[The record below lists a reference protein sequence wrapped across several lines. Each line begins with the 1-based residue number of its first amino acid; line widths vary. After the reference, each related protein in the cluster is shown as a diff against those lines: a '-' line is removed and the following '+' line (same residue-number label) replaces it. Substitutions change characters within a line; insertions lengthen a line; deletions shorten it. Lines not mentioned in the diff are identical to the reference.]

1 MEKITFSP
9 HLSLSHSGACC
20 GYSSQNHKQLKQ
32 QLHKAEFRC
41 VLPKLRGGPKTGRRT
56 GLGWGTPGAGGYGD
70 GKRSERSLR
79 STPARERVCHRE
91 AGPALP
97 LRPARRF
104 PVPLLPWG
112 WGWALYATSASRQGR
127 SPSPCAWRLPGAGR
141 GAWRGPGRRLRLPSI
156 LPPSLL
162 RPLPLLLLCVRR
174 RRRSAMSAA
183 KHRGSKGVSPPAANE
198 KSVQLGAGEEPPAK
212 KPAAAGHGRG
222 GRAGGGGRSG
232 AGPRRGWVML
242 LGAVVVLGA
251 ALPAGWYVLQL
262 QEEVGRS
269 AREVEASGRQR
280 QELAATLD
288 TVVQKVRSLQTTF
301 GEFESM
307 MKIVQQKQ
315 EVSEKSV
322 KQGESEINRISEV
335 LEKLQNEILKDLS
348 DGIHMVKDARER
360 DFTSLENTVEER
372 LTELTKSINDNIA
385 VFTEVQ
391 QRSQDE
397 INNMKAKVGSLEQAD
412 VYKHE
417 IKVLKDAFDE
427 MQASMKIKEKD
438 IETLKSTIDSM
449 ESDVY
454 TEVKE
459 LVNLKQQ
466 HEKFKEAADTEHL
479 SLKALQ
485 EKVLRAEDSIRQL
498 PSDIKRLDEDL
509 LKVKANLNKW
519 EDNELFRKALETFGK
534 NSEGLESRLRHIEDS
549 LESLAS
555 VAAQNSEKL
564 ESFLSKEAE
573 YENKLSALEQSI
585 TTLQGLSNTDVTSVT
600 DVLKNLGE
608 AQTSLYNDMEDLKRS
623 ISDLPSS
630 GALQDV
636 QKQISTL
643 LDQGNLQAGQTHSQ
657 GYLEKFS
664 SMEGSVDEL
673 RSSVSQVDSDLK
685 MLRTAVDS
693 LVAYSVKIEKNENS
707 LESVKSS
714 VDDLRNDLERLF
726 VKVEKIHENI

>member
-1 MEKITFSP
+1 
-9 HLSLSHSGACC
+9 
-20 GYSSQNHKQLKQ
+20 
-32 QLHKAEFRC
+32 
-41 VLPKLRGGPKTGRRT
+41 
-56 GLGWGTPGAGGYGD
+56 
-70 GKRSERSLR
+70 
-79 STPARERVCHRE
+79 
-91 AGPALP
+91 
-97 LRPARRF
+97 
-104 PVPLLPWG
+104 
-112 WGWALYATSASRQGR
+112 
-127 SPSPCAWRLPGAGR
+127 
-141 GAWRGPGRRLRLPSI
+141 
-156 LPPSLL
+156 
-162 RPLPLLLLCVRR
+162 
-174 RRRSAMSAA
+174 
-183 KHRGSKGVSPPAANE
+183 
-198 KSVQLGAGEEPPAK
+198 
-212 KPAAAGHGRG
+212 
-222 GRAGGGGRSG
+222 
-232 AGPRRGWVML
+232 
-242 LGAVVVLGA
+242 
-251 ALPAGWYVLQL
+251 
-262 QEEVGRS
+262 
-269 AREVEASGRQR
+269 
-280 QELAATLD
+280 
-288 TVVQKVRSLQTTF
+288 
-301 GEFESM
+301 M

-315 EVSEKSV
+315 EVSEKAV

-335 LEKLQNEILKDLS
+335 LQKLQNEILKDLS

-427 MQASMKIKEKD
+427 MQASMKMKEKD

-459 LVNLKQQ
+459 LVNLKQE

-485 EKVLRAEDSIRQL
+485 EKVLRAEDSIMQL

-509 LKVKANLNKW
+509 LQVKANLNKW

-573 YENKLSALEQSI
+573 YENKLSTLEQSI
-585 TTLQGLSNTDVTSVT
+585 ITLQRLSTNTDVTSVT
-600 DVLKNLGE
+600 DALKNLGE
-608 AQTSLYNDMEDLKRS
+608 AQTSLYNDMENLRRS
-623 ISDLPSS
+623 INDLPSS
-630 GALQDV
+630 GTLQDI

-643 LDQGNLQAGQTHSQ
+643 LDQDNLQADQAHSQ

-664 SMEGSVDEL
+664 TMEGSVDEL

-685 MLRTAVDS
+685 MIRTAVDS
-693 LVAYSVKIEKNENS
+693 LVAYSVKIENNENN

-714 VDDLRNDLERLF
+714 IDDLRNDLERLF
-726 VKVEKIHENI
+726 VKVEKIHEKV

>member
-1 MEKITFSP
+1 
-9 HLSLSHSGACC
+9 
-20 GYSSQNHKQLKQ
+20 
-32 QLHKAEFRC
+32 
-41 VLPKLRGGPKTGRRT
+41 LR
-56 GLGWGTPGAGGYGD
+56 
-70 GKRSERSLR
+70 
-79 STPARERVCHRE
+79 
-91 AGPALP
+91 
-97 LRPARRF
+97 
-104 PVPLLPWG
+104 
-112 WGWALYATSASRQGR
+112 
-127 SPSPCAWRLPGAGR
+127 
-141 GAWRGPGRRLRLPSI
+141 
-156 LPPSLL
+156 
-162 RPLPLLLLCVRR
+162 
-174 RRRSAMSAA
+174 
-183 KHRGSKGVSPPAANE
+183 
-198 KSVQLGAGEEPPAK
+198 
-212 KPAAAGHGRG
+212 
-222 GRAGGGGRSG
+222 
-232 AGPRRGWVML
+232 
-242 LGAVVVLGA
+242 
-251 ALPAGWYVLQL
+251 
-262 QEEVGRS
+262 EEVGRS
-269 AREVEASGRQR
+269 AREREASGRQR

-288 TVVQKVRSLQTTF
+288 AVAQKVRSLQATF

-307 MKIVQQKQ
+307 MKIAQQKQ
-315 EVSEKSV
+315 EVTEKAV

-335 LEKLQNEILKDLS
+335 LQKLQNEILKDLS

-397 INNMKAKVGSLEQAD
+397 INNMKAKVNSLGEAD

-417 IKVLKDAFDE
+417 IKVLKEAFDE
-427 MQASMKIKEKD
+427 MQASMKTKEKD

-459 LVNLKQQ
+459 LVNLKQE

-485 EKVLRAEDSIRQL
+485 EKVLRAEDSIMQL
-498 PSDIKRLDEDL
+498 PGDIKRLDEDL
-509 LKVKANLNKW
+509 LQVKADLNKW
-519 EDNELFRKALETFGK
+519 EENELFRKALETFGK

-564 ESFLSKEAE
+564 QSFFSKEAE
-573 YENKLSALEQSI
+573 YENKLSTLEHSI
-585 TTLQGLSNTDVTSVT
+585 TALQGISDMDITSVT

-608 AQTSLYNDMEDLKRS
+608 TQTSLYNDVENLRRS

-643 LDQGNLQAGQTHSQ
+643 LDQGNLQAGQAHSQ

-664 SMEGSVDEL
+664 SVEGSVDEL

-685 MLRTAVDS
+685 MIRTAVDS
-693 LVAYSVKIEKNENS
+693 LVSYSVKIENNENN

-714 VDDLRNDLERLF
+714 IDDLRNDLERLF
-726 VKVEKIHENI
+726 VKVEKIHEKV

>member
-1 MEKITFSP
+1 
-9 HLSLSHSGACC
+9 
-20 GYSSQNHKQLKQ
+20 
-32 QLHKAEFRC
+32 
-41 VLPKLRGGPKTGRRT
+41 
-56 GLGWGTPGAGGYGD
+56 
-70 GKRSERSLR
+70 
-79 STPARERVCHRE
+79 
-91 AGPALP
+91 
-97 LRPARRF
+97 
-104 PVPLLPWG
+104 
-112 WGWALYATSASRQGR
+112 
-127 SPSPCAWRLPGAGR
+127 
-141 GAWRGPGRRLRLPSI
+141 
-156 LPPSLL
+156 
-162 RPLPLLLLCVRR
+162 
-174 RRRSAMSAA
+174 MSAA
-183 KHRGSKGVSPPAANE
+183 KHRGPKGSSPPAAAAAAAAAAANE
-198 KSVQLGAGEEPPAK
+198 RGSQPGGAEEAAAK
-212 KPAAAGHGRG
+212 KPPAAAHGRG
-222 GRAGGGGRSG
+222 GRAAAGGGGGRSG
-232 AGPRRGWVML
+232 AGPRRGWALL
-242 LGAVVVLGA
+242 LGAAVVLGA
-251 ALPAGWYVLQL
+251 ALPAGWYVRQL
-262 QEEVGRS
+262 REEVGRS
-269 AREVEASGRQR
+269 AREREASGRQR

-288 TVVQKVRSLQTTF
+288 AVVLKVRSLQATF

-307 MKIVQQKQ
+307 MKIAQQKQ
-315 EVSEKSV
+315 EVTEKAV

-335 LEKLQNEILKDLS
+335 LQKLQNEILKDLS

-397 INNMKAKVGSLEQAD
+397 INNMKAKVDSLEEAD

-427 MQASMKIKEKD
+427 MQASMKTKEKD

-485 EKVLRAEDSIRQL
+485 EKVLSAEDSIRQL
-498 PSDIKRLDEDL
+498 PGDIKRLDEDL
-509 LKVKANLNKW
+509 LRVKADLNKW
-519 EDNELFRKALETFGK
+519 EENELFRKALETFGK

-549 LESLAS
+549 LESLTS

-564 ESFLSKEAE
+564 QSFLSKETE
-573 YENKLSALEQSI
+573 YENKLSILEQSI
-585 TTLQGLSNTDVTSVT
+585 TALQGISDMDVTSVT
-600 DVLKNLGE
+600 DILKNLGE
-608 AQTSLYNDMEDLKRS
+608 SQTSLYNDVEDLRRS
-623 ISDLPSS
+623 ISDLPSA

-643 LDQGNLQAGQTHSQ
+643 LDQGNLQMGQAHSQ

-664 SMEGSVDEL
+664 SVEGSVDEL

-685 MLRTAVDS
+685 MIRTAVDS
-693 LVAYSVKIEKNENS
+693 LVSYSVKIENNENN

-714 VDDLRNDLERLF
+714 IDDLRNDLERLF
-726 VKVEKIHENI
+726 VKVEKIHEKV

>member
-1 MEKITFSP
+1 MEKTFPPRLSP
-9 HLSLSHSGACC
+9 SHSGACC
-20 GYSSQNHKQLKQ
+20 SHSSQNHNQAKQKLR
-32 QLHKAEFRC
+32 ETESRR
-41 VLPKLRGGPKTGRRT
+41 VLPPKLRAELKTGRGT
-56 GLGWGTPGAGGYGD
+56 ELGWGTPSAEGCEG
-70 GKRSERSLR
+70 GKRSRSE
-79 STPARERVCHRE
+79 TPAPAWDRVCHRK
-91 AGPALP
+91 AGPGLP
-97 LRPARRF
+97 RRLA
-104 PVPLLPWG
+104 VPLLPWG
-112 WGWALYATSASRQGR
+112 RRRAPCATSAPRQGR
-127 SPSPCAWRLPGAGR
+127 SPSPCAWRLPGAGAGAGR
-141 GAWRGPGRRLRLPSI
+141 GALRGPGRRLRLLSI
-156 LPPSLL
+156 LPPSLP
-162 RPLPLLLLCVRR
+162 RPLPLLPLCVRR
-174 RRRSAMSAA
+174 WRRPAMSAA
-183 KHRGSKGVSPPAANE
+183 KHRGAKGGSPPVATNE
-198 KSVQLGAGEEPPAK
+198 KSAQPGGAEEPPAK

-232 AGPRRGWVML
+232 AGPRRGWALL
-242 LGAVVVLGA
+242 LGAAAVLVA

-315 EVSEKSV
+315 EVSEKAV

-335 LEKLQNEILKDLS
+335 LQKLQNEILKDLS

-417 IKVLKDAFDE
+417 IKALKEAFDE
-427 MQASMKIKEKD
+427 MQASMEKKGKD

-459 LVNLKQQ
+459 LVNLKQE

-485 EKVLRAEDSIRQL
+485 EKVLRAEDSIMQL

-509 LKVKANLNKW
+509 LQLKANLNKW
-519 EDNELFRKALETFGK
+519 EENELLRKALETFGK
-534 NSEGLESRLRHIEDS
+534 NSEGLESRFRHIEDS
-549 LESLAS
+549 LESLISA
-555 VAAQNSEKL
+555 AAQNSEKL

-573 YENKLSALEQSI
+573 YENKLNTLEQSI
-585 TTLQGLSNTDVTSVT
+585 NTLQGLSDTDVTSVT

-608 AQTSLYNDMEDLKRS
+608 AQTSLYNDMENLRRS

-643 LDQGNLQAGQTHSQ
+643 LDQGNLQAGQAHSQ

-685 MLRTAVDS
+685 MIRTAVDS
-693 LVAYSVKIEKNENS
+693 LVAYSVKIENNENN

-714 VDDLRNDLERLF
+714 IDDLRNDLERLF
-726 VKVEKIHENI
+726 VKVEKIHEKV

>member
-1 MEKITFSP
+1 MKKITFSP
-9 HLSLSHSGACC
+9 RLSLSHSRACC
-20 GYSSQNHKQLKQ
+20 NYPSQNHNQAKQKS
-32 QLHKAEFRC
+32 HEVESSR
-41 VLPKLRGGPKTGRRT
+41 VPPKLRAGPKPGRKSS
-56 GLGWGTPGAGGYGD
+56 LGGGTSGAGRCEGEERSRSDTPTPG
-70 GKRSERSLR
+70 
-79 STPARERVCHRE
+79 RERVWRRG
-91 AGPALP
+91 AGPGLP
-97 LRPARRF
+97 LHPARRF

-112 WGWALYATSASRQGR
+112 RGWALCATSAPRQGR
-127 SPSPCAWRLPGAGR
+127 SPSPCAWRLPGAGAGAGR
-141 GAWRGPGRRLRLPSI
+141 GAWRGARRLRLLSI
-156 LPPSLL
+156 LSPSPTPAAPAL
-162 RPLPLLLLCVRR
+162 RTTAARP
-174 RRRSAMSAA
+174 AMSAA
-183 KHRGSKGVSPPAANE
+183 KHRGSKGGSPPSANE
-198 KSVQLGAGEEPPAK
+198 KGAQPGGAEEPPAK

-232 AGPRRGWVML
+232 AGPRRGWAML
-242 LGAVVVLGA
+242 LGAAVVLGA

-315 EVSEKSV
+315 EVSEKAV

-335 LEKLQNEILKDLS
+335 LQKLQNEILKDLS

-397 INNMKAKVGSLEQAD
+397 INNMKIKVGSLEQAD

-427 MQASMKIKEKD
+427 MQASMKVKEKD

-459 LVNLKQQ
+459 LVNLKQE

-485 EKVLRAEDSIRQL
+485 EKVLRAEDSIMQL

-509 LKVKANLNKW
+509 LQIKANLNKW
-519 EDNELFRKALETFGK
+519 EDNELFRKALETSGK

-555 VAAQNSEKL
+555 IAAQNSEKL
-564 ESFLSKEAE
+564 ESFLSKEAD
-573 YENKLSALEQSI
+573 YENKLNTLEQSI
-585 TTLQGLSNTDVTSVT
+585 ATLQGLSNTDVTSVT
-600 DVLKNLGE
+600 DTLKNLGE
-608 AQTSLYNDMEDLKRS
+608 AQTSLYNDLEDLRRS

-630 GALQDV
+630 GALQDI

-643 LDQGNLQAGQTHSQ
+643 SDQGNLQAGQAHSQ

-685 MLRTAVDS
+685 IIRTAVDS
-693 LVAYSVKIEKNENS
+693 LVAYSVKIENNENN

-714 VDDLRNDLERLF
+714 IDDLRNDLERLF
-726 VKVEKIHENI
+726 VKVEKIHEKV

>member
-1 MEKITFSP
+1 
-9 HLSLSHSGACC
+9 
-20 GYSSQNHKQLKQ
+20 
-32 QLHKAEFRC
+32 
-41 VLPKLRGGPKTGRRT
+41 
-56 GLGWGTPGAGGYGD
+56 
-70 GKRSERSLR
+70 
-79 STPARERVCHRE
+79 
-91 AGPALP
+91 
-97 LRPARRF
+97 
-104 PVPLLPWG
+104 
-112 WGWALYATSASRQGR
+112 
-127 SPSPCAWRLPGAGR
+127 
-141 GAWRGPGRRLRLPSI
+141 
-156 LPPSLL
+156 
-162 RPLPLLLLCVRR
+162 
-174 RRRSAMSAA
+174 MSAA
-183 KHRGSKGVSPPAANE
+183 KHRGPKGGSPPAAATANE
-198 KSVQLGAGEEPPAK
+198 RGAQTGGAEEAAAK
-212 KPAAAGHGRG
+212 KPAAAAHGRG
-222 GRAGGGGRSG
+222 GRASAGGGGARSG
-232 AGPRRGWVML
+232 AGPRRGWALL
-242 LGAVVVLGA
+242 LGAAVVLGA
-251 ALPAGWYVLQL
+251 ALPAGWYVRQL
-262 QEEVGRS
+262 REEVGRS
-269 AREVEASGRQR
+269 AREREASGRQR

-288 TVVQKVRSLQTTF
+288 AVVQKVRSLQATF

-307 MKIVQQKQ
+307 MKIAQQKQ
-315 EVSEKSV
+315 EVTEKAV
-322 KQGESEINRISEV
+322 KQGENEINRISEV
-335 LEKLQNEILKDLS
+335 LQKLQNEILKDLS

-397 INNMKAKVGSLEQAD
+397 INNMKAKVDSLEQAD

-427 MQASMKIKEKD
+427 MQASMKTKEKD

-459 LVNLKQQ
+459 LVNLKQE

-485 EKVLRAEDSIRQL
+485 EKVLRAEDSIMQL

-509 LKVKANLNKW
+509 LQVKADLNKW
-519 EDNELFRKALETFGK
+519 EENELFRKALETFGK

-549 LESLAS
+549 VESLTS
-555 VAAQNSEKL
+555 VAAQNSEKWQ
-564 ESFLSKEAE
+564 SFLSKEAE
-573 YENKLSALEQSI
+573 YENKLSALEQSVMA
-585 TTLQGLSNTDVTSVT
+585 LQRISDMDITSVT

-608 AQTSLYNDMEDLKRS
+608 SQTSLFNDMESLRRS

-630 GALQDV
+630 GALQDI

-643 LDQGNLQAGQTHSQ
+643 LDQGNLQTGQAHSQ

-664 SMEGSVDEL
+664 SVEGSVDEL

-685 MLRTAVDS
+685 MIRTAVDS
-693 LVAYSVKIEKNENS
+693 LVSYSVKIENNENN

-714 VDDLRNDLERLF
+714 IDDLRNDLERLF
-726 VKVEKIHENI
+726 VKVEKIHEKV

>member
-1 MEKITFSP
+1 
-9 HLSLSHSGACC
+9 
-20 GYSSQNHKQLKQ
+20 
-32 QLHKAEFRC
+32 
-41 VLPKLRGGPKTGRRT
+41 
-56 GLGWGTPGAGGYGD
+56 
-70 GKRSERSLR
+70 
-79 STPARERVCHRE
+79 
-91 AGPALP
+91 
-97 LRPARRF
+97 
-104 PVPLLPWG
+104 
-112 WGWALYATSASRQGR
+112 
-127 SPSPCAWRLPGAGR
+127 
-141 GAWRGPGRRLRLPSI
+141 
-156 LPPSLL
+156 
-162 RPLPLLLLCVRR
+162 
-174 RRRSAMSAA
+174 MSAA
-183 KHRGSKGVSPPAANE
+183 KHRGTKGGSPPAANE
-198 KSVQLGAGEEPPAK
+198 KGAQPGGAEELPVK
-212 KPAAAGHGRG
+212 KPAAGGHGRG

-232 AGPRRGWVML
+232 AGPRRSWAML
-242 LGAVVVLGA
+242 LSAAVVLGA
-251 ALPAGWYVLQL
+251 ALPAGWYMLQL

-269 AREVEASGRQR
+269 VREVEASGRQR

-315 EVSEKSV
+315 EVSEKAV

-335 LEKLQNEILKDLS
+335 LQKLQNEILKDLS

-427 MQASMKIKEKD
+427 MQASMKMKEKD

-459 LVNLKQQ
+459 LVNLKQE

-485 EKVLRAEDSIRQL
+485 EKVLRAEGSIMQL

-509 LKVKANLNKW
+509 LQVKANLNKW

-534 NSEGLESRLRHIEDS
+534 SNGGLESRLRHIEDS

-564 ESFLSKEAE
+564 DSFLSKEAE
-573 YENKLSALEQSI
+573 YENKLKSLEQSI

-600 DVLKNLGE
+600 DALKNLGE
-608 AQTSLYNDMEDLKRS
+608 AQTSLYNDMENLRRS
-623 ISDLPSS
+623 ISGLPSS
-630 GALQDV
+630 GALQDI

-643 LDQGNLQAGQTHSQ
+643 LDQGNHQAGQAHSQ

-685 MLRTAVDS
+685 MIRTAVDS
-693 LVAYSVKIEKNENS
+693 LVAYSVKIENNENN

-714 VDDLRNDLERLF
+714 IDDLRNDLERLF
-726 VKVEKIHENI
+726 VKVEKIHEKV

>member
-1 MEKITFSP
+1 
-9 HLSLSHSGACC
+9 
-20 GYSSQNHKQLKQ
+20 
-32 QLHKAEFRC
+32 
-41 VLPKLRGGPKTGRRT
+41 LR
-56 GLGWGTPGAGGYGD
+56 
-70 GKRSERSLR
+70 
-79 STPARERVCHRE
+79 
-91 AGPALP
+91 
-97 LRPARRF
+97 
-104 PVPLLPWG
+104 
-112 WGWALYATSASRQGR
+112 
-127 SPSPCAWRLPGAGR
+127 
-141 GAWRGPGRRLRLPSI
+141 
-156 LPPSLL
+156 
-162 RPLPLLLLCVRR
+162 
-174 RRRSAMSAA
+174 
-183 KHRGSKGVSPPAANE
+183 
-198 KSVQLGAGEEPPAK
+198 
-212 KPAAAGHGRG
+212 
-222 GRAGGGGRSG
+222 
-232 AGPRRGWVML
+232 
-242 LGAVVVLGA
+242 
-251 ALPAGWYVLQL
+251 
-262 QEEVGRS
+262 EEVGRS
-269 AREVEASGRQR
+269 AREREASERQR

-288 TVVQKVRSLQTTF
+288 ALVQKVRSLQATF
-301 GEFESM
+301 GEFESL
-307 MKIVQQKQ
+307 MKIAQQKQ
-315 EVSEKSV
+315 EVTEKAV
-322 KQGESEINRISEV
+322 KQGETEINRISEV
-335 LEKLQNEILKDLS
+335 LQKLQNEILKDLS

-397 INNMKAKVGSLEQAD
+397 INNMKVKIDSLEEAG

-417 IKVLKDAFDE
+417 IKVLKDALGE
-427 MQASMKIKEKD
+427 MQASMKTKEKD

-459 LVNLKQQ
+459 LVNLKQE

-485 EKVLRAEDSIRQL
+485 EKVLRAEESIMQL
-498 PSDIKRLDEDL
+498 PGDIKRLDEDL
-509 LKVKANLNKW
+509 QQVKADLTKW

-564 ESFLSKEAE
+564 QSFLLKEAE
-573 YENKLSALEQSI
+573 YENKLSTLEQSI
-585 TTLQGLSNTDVTSVT
+585 TALQGVSDVDVISVT

-608 AQTSLYNDMEDLKRS
+608 SQTSLYNDVENLRRS

-643 LDQGNLQAGQTHSQ
+643 LDQGNLQTGQAHSQ

-664 SMEGSVDEL
+664 SVEGSVDEL

-685 MLRTAVDS
+685 MIRTAVDS
-693 LVAYSVKIEKNENS
+693 LVAYSVKIENNENN

-714 VDDLRNDLERLF
+714 IDDLRNDLERLF
-726 VKVEKIHENI
+726 VKVEKIHEKV

>member
-1 MEKITFSP
+1 MSK
-9 HLSLSHSGACC
+9 SLSFHLPLPL
-20 GYSSQNHKQLKQ
+20 YSQEKNGEHEEDK
-32 QLHKAEFRC
+32 RGP
-41 VLPKLRGGPKTGRRT
+41 VLRTRGGSS
-56 GLGWGTPGAGGYGD
+56 W
-70 GKRSERSLR
+70 S
-79 STPARERVCHRE
+79 
-91 AGPALP
+91 
-97 LRPARRF
+97 
-104 PVPLLPWG
+104 
-112 WGWALYATSASRQGR
+112 
-127 SPSPCAWRLPGAGR
+127 
-141 GAWRGPGRRLRLPSI
+141 RRLREKACSAFPI
-156 LPPSLL
+156 LS
-162 RPLPLLLLCVRR
+162 CAGTCSVGKMKAAGSCRR
-174 RRRSAMSAA
+174 GKEKEHARSAMAPRALAVLSLFSPSDKAVRERWA
-183 KHRGSKGVSPPAANE
+183 LVSGQERSCQPR
-198 KSVQLGAGEEPPAK
+198 QLMGAPGTSPMPSLCSTATRRRM
-212 KPAAAGHGRG
+212 GDGR
-222 GRAGGGGRSG
+222 
-232 AGPRRGWVML
+232 VH
-242 LGAVVVLGA
+242 
-251 ALPAGWYVLQL
+251 
-262 QEEVGRS
+262 
-269 AREVEASGRQR
+269 
-280 QELAATLD
+280 
-288 TVVQKVRSLQTTF
+288 SLQTTF

-315 EVSEKSV
+315 EVTEKAV

-335 LEKLQNEILKDLS
+335 LQKLQNEILKDLS

-397 INNMKAKVGSLEQAD
+397 INNMKTKVGSLEQAD

-459 LVNLKQQ
+459 LVNLKQE

-485 EKVLRAEDSIRQL
+485 EKVLRAEDSIMQL

-509 LKVKANLNKW
+509 LQVKADLNKW
-519 EDNELFRKALETFGK
+519 EDNELFRRALETFGK

-549 LESLAS
+549 LESLTS
-555 VAAQNSEKL
+555 VVAQSSEKL
-564 ESFLSKEAE
+564 QSFFSKEAE
-573 YENKLSALEQSI
+573 YENKLSTLQQSI
-585 TTLQGLSNTDVTSVT
+585 STLQGLSSTDVTSVT
-600 DVLKNLGE
+600 DVLKSLGE
-608 AQTSLYNDMEDLKRS
+608 AQTSLYNDVENLRKS

-643 LDQGNLQAGQTHSQ
+643 LDQGNLQAGQAHSQ

-664 SMEGSVDEL
+664 SVEGSVDEL

-685 MLRTAVDS
+685 MIRTAVDS
-693 LVAYSVKIEKNENS
+693 LVAYSVKIESNENN

-714 VDDLRNDLERLF
+714 IDDLRNDLERLF
-726 VKVEKIHENI
+726 VKVEKIHEKV

>member
-1 MEKITFSP
+1 M
-9 HLSLSHSGACC
+9 
-20 GYSSQNHKQLKQ
+20 SS
-32 QLHKAEFRC
+32 
-41 VLPKLRGGPKTGRRT
+41 
-56 GLGWGTPGAGGYGD
+56 
-70 GKRSERSLR
+70 
-79 STPARERVCHRE
+79 
-91 AGPALP
+91 
-97 LRPARRF
+97 
-104 PVPLLPWG
+104 
-112 WGWALYATSASRQGR
+112 
-127 SPSPCAWRLPGAGR
+127 
-141 GAWRGPGRRLRLPSI
+141 
-156 LPPSLL
+156 
-162 RPLPLLLLCVRR
+162 
-174 RRRSAMSAA
+174 A
-183 KHRGSKGVSPPAANE
+183 KHRGAKGGSPPAAAAND
-198 KSVQLGAGEEPPAK
+198 KSAQPGGAEEPAAK
-212 KPAAAGHGRG
+212 KPPAASHGRG
-222 GRAGGGGRSG
+222 GRAAGGGGGSRSG
-232 AGPRRGWVML
+232 AGPRRGWALL
-242 LGAVVVLGA
+242 LGAAVVLGA
-251 ALPAGWYVLQL
+251 ALPAGWYVRQL
-262 QEEVGRS
+262 REEVGRS
-269 AREVEASGRQR
+269 AREREASGRQR

-288 TVVQKVRSLQTTF
+288 AVVQKVRSLQATF

-307 MKIVQQKQ
+307 MKIAQQKQ
-315 EVSEKSV
+315 EVTEKAV

-335 LEKLQNEILKDLS
+335 LQKLQNEILKDLS

-397 INNMKAKVGSLEQAD
+397 INNMKAKVDSLEEAD

-427 MQASMKIKEKD
+427 MQAAMKTKEKD
-438 IETLKSTIDSM
+438 IESLKSTIDSM

-459 LVNLKQQ
+459 LVNLKQE

-485 EKVLRAEDSIRQL
+485 EKVLRAEDSILHL

-509 LKVKANLNKW
+509 LQVKADLNKW
-519 EDNELFRKALETFGK
+519 EENELFRKALETFGK
-534 NSEGLESRLRHIEDS
+534 NTEGLESRLRHIEDS
-549 LESLAS
+549 LESLTS
-555 VAAQNSEKL
+555 AAVQNSENMR
-564 ESFLSKEAE
+564 SFLSKEAE
-573 YENKLSALEQSI
+573 YKNKLSTLEQSI
-585 TTLQGLSNTDVTSVT
+585 AALQGISDMDLTSVT

-608 AQTSLYNDMEDLKRS
+608 SQTSLYNDVENLRRS
-623 ISDLPSS
+623 ISELPSS

-643 LDQGNLQAGQTHSQ
+643 LDQGNLQGEAQPQ

-664 SMEGSVDEL
+664 SVEGSVDEL

-685 MLRTAVDS
+685 MIRTAVDS
-693 LVAYSVKIEKNENS
+693 LVSYSVKIENNENN

-726 VKVEKIHENI
+726 VKVEKIHEKV